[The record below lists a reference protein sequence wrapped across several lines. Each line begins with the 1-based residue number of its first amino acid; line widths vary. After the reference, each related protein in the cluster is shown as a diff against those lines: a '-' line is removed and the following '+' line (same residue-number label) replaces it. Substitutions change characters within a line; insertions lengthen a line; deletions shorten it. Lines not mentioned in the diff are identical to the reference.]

1 MSRICTEPAQCG
13 VRANSSAVTAR
24 SGNLA
29 GLTLEEADRI
39 VCARMLAAVRSML
52 VLRGDLEM
60 VARVDGKLDDRLI
73 SDTYKRFQYRGGVGD
88 ELWHHVSV
96 AVACVQS
103 VRPDRSVC
111 GYLLEVGCRDP
122 LVVLVASGLS
132 ALAACEALDL
142 LAL

>member
-1 MSRICTEPAQCG
+1 MNWKLACAELS
-13 VRANSSAVTAR
+13 VTAGGG
-24 SGNLA
+24 STLA
-29 GLTLEEADRI
+29 GMTLEEADRI

-73 SDTYKRFQYRGGVGD
+73 SDTYTRFQYRGGVGD